1 MGSLSRLRAE
11 AEKIF
16 DASIDYKKNID
27 DKEIRF
33 LIEKA
38 VGAICEKEYITLDT
52 RKQLVKEIFDKRR
65 KYGIIE
71 PLLEDPDVSE
81 IMINGTDDIFFEK
94 DGMITR
100 YAGCFDSKETLIKT
114 IRNMMLVSDRTINEK
129 NPIADARLAGGERI
143 CAVLDN
149 VAINGPVLSIRKFN
163 NSFASLDKLISSNT
177 LDDEIAR
184 FLGEIVGKKYNI
196 IVSGGTSSGK
206 TTLLNILSE
215 FIGKYER
222 VVTIEDSLELN
233 LMHVENIIKL
243 ETKEDIL
250 DIDARKLVKTALR
263 LRPDRIIVG
272 EVRGR
277 EAFYMLQAMNTGHD
291 GSMSTIHANSCK
303 DTLTRLEGMV
313 GSEFDIPVLSIKTY
327 ICSAIDILIHMKR
340 EADGGRYIKEI
351 AQLMEIKD
359 GQYHANNIFEHKGGA
374 FRKTGELL
382 PKGS

>member
-1 MGSLSRLRAE
+1 MGSLSRLAAE

-16 DASIDYKKNID
+16 DESIDYKKRID

-38 VGAICEKEYITLDT
+38 VGVVCGKEYITLDAK
-52 RKQLVKEIFDKRR
+52 RQIVKEIFDKRR
-65 KYGIIE
+65 KYGVIE

-81 IMINGTDDIFFEK
+81 IMINGADNIFYEK
-94 DGMITR
+94 NGTITR
-100 YAGCFDSKETLIKT
+100 HEGRFDSKETLIKT
-114 IRNMMLVSDRTINEK
+114 IRNMMLISDRNINEK

-143 CAVLDN
+143 CAVLEN
-149 VAINGPVLSIRKFN
+149 VAINGPVLAIRKFN
-163 NSFASLDKLISSNT
+163 NSFATLAQLISNNT
-177 LDDEIAR
+177 LDEPIAG
-184 FLGEIVGKKYNI
+184 FLNEVVSRRYNI

-215 FIGKYER
+215 FIGSKER
-222 VVTIEDSLELN
+222 VITIEDSLELN

-277 EAFYMLQAMNTGHD
+277 ETFYMLQAMNTGHD

-303 DTLTRLEGMV
+303 DTLARLEGMV
-313 GSEFDIPVLSIKTY
+313 GSEFDIPVQSIKSY
-327 ICSAIDILIHMKR
+327 INSAVDILIHMKR
-340 EADGGRYIKEI
+340 DSDGGRYIKEI
-351 AQLMEIKD
+351 AQLAKTD
-359 GQYHANNIFEHKGGA
+359 DRKYSANIIFEHSGGA

-382 PKGS
+382 PKGT